1 MYPCNLQMFNFY
13 GEYLIV
19 PLFKIPTLLRTSA
32 FDDSSMTFIHLFK
45 NGHLFFVIAL
55 FSRIFLWKVQAPTI
69 RNSRPEVLRR
79 VLSRT
84 SLFSF
89 RSLLSRT
96 RRNLLINKTKVHFSP
111 SLFVFLFT
119 ARAFLSRSKLSPRCR
134 CRFLVDVL
142 FVRFDFLPDRHRAS
156 SSFAALSRNF
166 NFDPAS
172 RARAFYTCRFLP
184 PFPLAP
190 RLTLFL
196 VGGLPFACHAI

>member
-1 MYPCNLQMFNFY
+1 
-13 GEYLIV
+13 
-19 PLFKIPTLLRTSA
+19 
-32 FDDSSMTFIHLFK
+32 MTFIHLFK

-84 SLFSF
+84 PLFSF

-119 ARAFLSRSKLSPRCR
+119 ARSFLSRSKLSPRLSLSLLGR
-134 CRFLVDVL
+134 RPLRPLWLPSRPPPRFLLLRRPLEEFQLWSCVSGTCLLHMPL
-142 FVRFDFLPDRHRAS
+142 FATAS
-156 SSFAALSRNF
+156 SRSSSNVILGRWPSFCVLR
-166 NFDPAS
+166 D
-172 RARAFYTCRFLP
+172 L
-184 PFPLAP
+184 
-190 RLTLFL
+190 
-196 VGGLPFACHAI
+196 I